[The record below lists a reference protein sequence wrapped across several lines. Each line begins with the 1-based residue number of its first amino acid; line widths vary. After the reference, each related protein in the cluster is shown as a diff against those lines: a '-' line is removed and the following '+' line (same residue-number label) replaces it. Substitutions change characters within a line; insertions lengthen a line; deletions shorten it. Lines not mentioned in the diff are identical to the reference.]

1 MPTFTTCLKNFNIL
15 KKIIRYFT
23 KKMIKM
29 FLKAK
34 KSQKIKQIS
43 SFRYVFIVSFKANL
57 MLKYKSIILVV
68 SVHPIVDSATN
79 QTGKYFVCQKALIR
93 KFHISFLNTNLQ
105 YHNTNFNL

>member
-1 MPTFTTCLKNFNIL
+1 
-15 KKIIRYFT
+15 
-23 KKMIKM
+23 M

-43 SFRYVFIVSFKANL
+43 SFRYVFIVSFKANQ

-79 QTGKYFVCQKALIR
+79 QTGKYFVMLESFNTK
-93 KFHISFLNTNLQ
+93 ISHQLFEYTVTITFVNSQ
-105 YHNTNFNL
+105 H